1 MLGHVCYAAQRGQL
15 GKISACVLWCRPEGA
30 VVEILPCTYELLGNW
45 VQSKQQWKSVKLSL
59 YLYVLPLFIKNS
71 HFIYICFTTF
81 IVYHHYY
88 FNLLDHSDVGI
99 LVLFGTLAGLLR
111 SYYYKSRLGRRISIT
126 QLHEASYL

>member
-1 MLGHVCYAAQRGQL
+1 
-15 GKISACVLWCRPEGA
+15 
-30 VVEILPCTYELLGNW
+30 VEILPCTYELLGNW
-45 VQSKQQWKSVKLSL
+45 VQSKQKWKSVKLSL
-59 YLYVLPLFIKNS
+59 YLFALPLFFYQNNS
-71 HFIYICFTTF
+71 HFIYIYIYIYICFTTF

-111 SYYYKSRLGRRISIT
+111 SYYYKSRLGRRISII

>member
-1 MLGHVCYAAQRGQL
+1 
-15 GKISACVLWCRPEGA
+15 
-30 VVEILPCTYELLGNW
+30 VEILPCTYELLGNW
-45 VQSKQQWKSVKLSL
+45 VQSKQKWKSVKLSL
-59 YLYVLPLFIKNS
+59 YLFVLPLLSKTLTL
-71 HFIYICFTTF
+71 YICFTTF

-111 SYYYKSRLGRRISIT
+111 SYYYKSRLGRRISII